1 MESDIKFSQRN
12 PYLDETHD
20 PKLSS
25 WLCNANSHPHFP
37 IQNLPFGV
45 FLHIDGIPRCGVAI
59 GDFVID
65 LHRLWSEHPFTG
77 DAEIGHEALTDT
89 SLNRF
94 MSLGRE
100 ISKAFRNALS
110 CALRDGSCHESSIR
124 RALIPINEVT
134 LCPPCRIGD
143 YTDFYTS
150 IHHATSVGKLFR
162 PNNPLLPNYRWLPIG
177 YHGRASSIQLSGH
190 PVYRPIGQCLNNNAQ
205 IPEVRPSSKLDYE
218 VELGIFI
225 GKPSRPSL
233 PVPIEKADDHFFG
246 VCMLNDW
253 SARDI
258 QAWEYQP
265 LGPFLSKNFMT
276 SISPWIITA
285 EALAPFRQAPTKYD
299 DRPHVPTL
307 ESENNSAFGGFNI
320 RMSCHISSLRMRKLN
335 ISPVELSNT
344 TFNHAFWSV
353 AQMICHH
360 TQTGCNLNAGD
371 LLGSGTQSGPE
382 IDEAGSLLEI
392 TLGGKNPF
400 TLPTGEKRTFLH
412 DGDEI
417 TLSGYCIAENGL
429 RIGVGSVTAC
439 VLPPLSQSEGVAAK
453 MPHTQESNS

>member
-1 MESDIKFSQRN
+1 VESDTKFTQRN

-20 PKLSS
+20 PKLTS
-25 WLCNANSHPHFP
+25 WLCNANGHPYFP

-45 FLHIDGIPRCGVAI
+45 FQHNDDIPRCGVAI

-65 LHRLWSEHPFTG
+65 LHQLWSERLFSG
-77 DAEIGHEALTDT
+77 NAEIGHEALTDT

-94 MSLGRE
+94 MSLGRN
-100 ISKAFRNALS
+100 ISTAFRRALS
-110 CALRDGSCHESSIR
+110 AALREGSSHQNSIR
-124 RALIPINEVT
+124 RALIPIQEVK
-134 LCPPCRIGD
+134 LCKPCHIGD

-177 YHGRASSIQLSGH
+177 YHGRASSIHLTDT
-190 PVYRPIGQCLNNNAQ
+190 PVYRPVGQCLNNETQ
-205 IPEVRPSSKLDYE
+205 DPEVRPTTKLDYE

-225 GKPSRPSL
+225 GKPSQSFS
-233 PVPIEKADDHFFG
+233 PVSIQQADDHFFG

-265 LGPFLSKNFMT
+265 LGPFLSKNFIT
-276 SISPWIITA
+276 SISPWIITQ
-285 EALAPFRQAPTKYD
+285 EALAPFRQAPSAYEN
-299 DRPHVPTL
+299 RPHVAAL
-307 ESENNSAFGGFNI
+307 ESQQNSTLGGIDIHMCCYI
-320 RMSCHISSLRMRKLN
+320 RSELMRKQNLPA
-335 ISPVELSNT
+335 IKLSET
-344 TFNHAFWSV
+344 SFKHAFWSI
-353 AQMICHH
+353 AQMITHH

-382 IDEAGSLLEI
+382 SHEAGSLLEI
-392 TLGGKNPF
+392 TQGGKNPI
-400 TLPTGEKRTFLH
+400 TLPTGETRDFLH

-417 TLSGYCIAENGL
+417 TISGYCESENGL
-429 RIGVGSVTAC
+429 RIGVGSVKAC
-439 VLPPLSQSEGVAAK
+439 VLPPHSQCEDVA
-453 MPHTQESNS
+453 HSGE